1 MINTNKSASIKT
13 NPLVQIENISKQYHG
28 TSSKAVD
35 NINLDIY
42 EGELF
47 SLLGPSGCGKSTI
60 MRMLA
65 GFETPTSGRI
75 LINGIDMTSIPPY
88 ERPVNIMFQS
98 YALFP
103 HMNVRQNIAFGL
115 KQEKLSKEEISS
127 RVEQALEMFRIA
139 DYAERKP
146 NQLSGGQQQRVALA
160 RSVVKRPKLLL
171 LDEPLGALDRKTR
184 EHAQMEL
191 IKVQNLLGIT
201 FIIVTH
207 DQEEA
212 MSMSN
217 RIGIMNSGKILQI
230 GTPEDIYENPNSRF
244 VADFIGSMNSFKGTV
259 SSKRDDKGFISIAA
273 KDNDQEIRVFSK
285 DDINI
290 DQEVWVGVRP
300 EEIKISDN
308 SDDDNCNKINGKI
321 LDIAFL
327 GNQIIYHVVLASEKI
342 VHVSVPTTAKNK
354 NESLTVG
361 SQAILSW
368 HYDDGVLLVN

>member
-1 MINTNKSASIKT
+1 
-13 NPLVQIENISKQYHG
+13 
-28 TSSKAVD
+28 
-35 NINLDIY
+35 
-42 EGELF
+42 
-47 SLLGPSGCGKSTI
+47 

-103 HMNVRQNIAFGL
+103 HMNVKQNIAFGL
-115 KQEKLSKEEISS
+115 MQENLSKEEINN
-127 RVEQALEMFRIA
+127 RVDQALEMFRIA

-146 NQLSGGQQQRVALA
+146 TQLSGGQQQRVALA

-230 GTPEDIYENPNSRF
+230 GTPEEIYENPNSRF
-244 VADFIGSMNSFKGTV
+244 VADFIGSMNSFNGTV
-259 SSKRDDKGFISIAA
+259 SSKRDDKGFISITA
-273 KDNDQEIRVFSK
+273 KDNDQELRVFTK
-285 DDINI
+285 DDVNI

-300 EEIKISDN
+300 EEIKISDQN
-308 SDDDNCNKINGKI
+308 NDENCNKINGKI

-327 GNQIIYHVVLASEKI
+327 GNQIIYHVILTSEKI

-354 NESLTVG
+354 NEGLMVG
-361 SQAILSW
+361 SEAVLSW
-368 HYDDGVLLVN
+368 HYDDGVLLTY